1 MYRIYENLSR
11 NTGELTTSCHVF
23 NRRCEEWLKPKGIIS
38 MTKSGATR
46 GVSCLNLHG
55 KRECLCFNSSSHDI

>member
-38 MTKSGATR
+38 MTKSGAT
-46 GVSCLNLHG
+46 
-55 KRECLCFNSSSHDI
+55 